1 MSELSDGISDSAEIF
16 VEPVVDSAGSVWAV
30 LFVGNGYAIVRG
42 DPASGTWST
51 QFEYEGGS
59 ALILDTKIV
68 IDQQDN
74 ITVAFRALDDTNE
87 LRALRYSPGG
97 TWEEELVYKAISPDF
112 FFQDIN
118 AAADADGNVVVVSML
133 ETSVNRMFA
142 VVYDADN
149 DTWANPEWISPA
161 ANRIKVPTVVSS
173 REGNS
178 IEALYLVEGGGSS
191 GMYARTFLSPS
202 EGWTSPTLVRG
213 TQHAVIPVGGGA
225 SDYPVVL
232 DGSGNATVA
241 YYLPIELGAT
251 TVWLFR
257 ATRRVDGIWGKP
269 VTLRV
274 SVGELAY
281 GFIADFGD
289 SDYDEDG
296 NVAIVFKHQ
305 GNAVDPLA
313 VDLWAFQFDAASDT
327 WSTTSIYSNPLDG
340 SQRSRVAFAGTNRA
354 LATYLDAERFGAA
367 SRFYDGEQWLD
378 SIGLPGNPLMASH
391 ETAATRGDV
400 AMLYQILEEQQEV
413 EANWFRT
420 TTR

>member
-1 MSELSDGISDSAEIF
+1 M
-16 VEPVVDSAGSVWAV
+16 DSAGSVWAV
-30 LFVGNGYAIVRG
+30 LFAGSGYAIVRG

-51 QFEYEGGS
+51 EFEYDGGS
-59 ALILDTKIV
+59 ALVLDTKMV

-74 ITVAFRALDDTNE
+74 ITVAFRTLDGTNE

-97 TWEEELVYKAISPDF
+97 AWEEELVYKASSPDF

-118 AAADADGNVVVVSML
+118 AAADADGNVVIVSML
-133 ETSVNRMFA
+133 ETSIDRMFA
-142 VVYDADN
+142 VVYDAESGA
-149 DTWANPEWISPA
+149 WMNPEWISPA
-161 ANRIKVPTVVSS
+161 AGRIKVPTVVSN
-173 REGNS
+173 RDGNS
-178 IEALYLVEGGGSS
+178 IEAFYLIEGGESS

-202 EGWTSPTLVRG
+202 EGWTSPTLVGG
-213 TQHAVIPVGGGA
+213 TRRAVIPVGGGA

-232 DGSGNATVA
+232 DGFGNATVV

-257 ATRRVDGIWGKP
+257 ATRRVDGAWQRP

-313 VDLWAFQFDAASDT
+313 VDLWAFQFDASSDT

-340 SQRSRVAFAGTNRA
+340 SQRSRVAFTAPNRA

-367 SRFYDGEQWLD
+367 SRFYDDEQWLD

-391 ETAATRGDV
+391 ETVATRGDV
-400 AMLYQILEEQQEV
+400 AMLYQILVEQEEV
-413 EANWFRT
+413 EANWFRPT
-420 TTR
+420 TP